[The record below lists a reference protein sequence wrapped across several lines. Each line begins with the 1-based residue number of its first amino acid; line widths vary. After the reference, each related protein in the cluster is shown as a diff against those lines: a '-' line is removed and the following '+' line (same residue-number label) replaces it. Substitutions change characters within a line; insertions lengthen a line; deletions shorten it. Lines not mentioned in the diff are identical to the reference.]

1 MKGGYPS
8 DANVSETVS
17 PKKKAESLKTKM
29 VFTQNKGMFAN
40 KKTLI
45 FEQEQEPQSQLLN
58 EDNIKDNLDN

>member
-1 MKGGYPS
+1 
-8 DANVSETVS
+8 
-17 PKKKAESLKTKM
+17 M